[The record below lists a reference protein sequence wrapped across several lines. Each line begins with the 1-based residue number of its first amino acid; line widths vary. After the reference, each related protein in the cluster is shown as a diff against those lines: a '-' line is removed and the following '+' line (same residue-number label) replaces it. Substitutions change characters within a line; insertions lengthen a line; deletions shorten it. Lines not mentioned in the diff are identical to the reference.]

1 MLSHASLPSPYGPMH
16 YVECGSGEPVLL
28 LHQTPRS
35 WTEYLEVLPHIGAR
49 HRAIALDTLGFG
61 DSPRPPQPYSI
72 ELFADGADAVIAG
85 LGLER
90 FHLVGHH
97 TGGVIAVE
105 LAARHPDRVASLVLS
120 GTPFVDEEKRRT
132 AAGREPIDLVHP
144 KPDGSHLVDLWNR
157 RRRFYHEG
165 EEAALHRFVV
175 DAIKA
180 LERVEEGHEAV
191 RRYRLDERV
200 TEVRARTLA
209 ICGAED
215 HYSMPALEKFAKAL
229 GCPTVAVPD
238 AGVPLPEQ
246 RPAEF
251 ARLVLET
258 VAGPPALGA

>member
-61 DSPRPPQPYSI
+61 DSPRPEQPYSI

-105 LAARHPDRVASLVLS
+105 LAARHPDRVAGLVLS

-157 RRRFYHEG
+157 RRRFYHDG

-229 GCPTVAVPD
+229 GCPTVAVPG

-258 VAGPPALGA
+258 VAGSPALGA